1 MSSSLKPVNRMSLS
15 QKKRINAKQVM
26 LIEMLKKNSEEIE
39 AELDNLSEAKD
50 IVIKKKNSE
59 KDAYYEENSTL
70 ENIKRYTYERINAK
84 APSQE
89 NDIMLFLIGK
99 IDNDGFLRDDIVT
112 LKNEILLYL
121 GIKKTTDEIR
131 CIVDKLKRFFPY
143 GIGLANEQDFKLWQI
158 EKLKEKVI
166 LSELVN
172 KFYTKLKKY
181 DYLQLLKKY
190 SKEELKNAFNIYF
203 GLKSSPKDYFS
214 SAEKEIKLNI
224 DFFVH
229 QIHEEEFDIK
239 VNEIK
244 IPQIFVCKNNIPLE
258 SYNKK
263 YVDYLKN
270 KELYVKNFCDNIKK
284 RNEYLN
290 KLIRCVV
297 TIQKDFF
304 FTGSLENLKPMTYKI
319 IQESTGMSISTI
331 SRIVSTKRVQ
341 TDFGVFFLKD
351 LFSKHIKSNNNISVT
366 SVLFKISNLIEK
378 NKVLNDIEITKKL
391 ADINI
396 NLERRTVSNYRKKLG
411 IANSFVREV
420 IFLFEQ

>member
-15 QKKRINAKQVM
+15 QKKKINAKQVM

-131 CIVDKLKRFFPY
+131 CIVDKLKGFFPY